1 MKLLSFI
8 WAHLGAARGKF
19 VLSLVATLVE
29 GLAAAVPA
37 AAVGLGLVRLAAGDA
52 TPSDLLPYAGAVVAA
67 FVVRTLALR
76 VAWSAGFQAGNTATE
91 TVRRRLIQ
99 HMRAVPLGVLVR
111 WRPARLATLVGE
123 DGRWINECS
132 TFTLHRILAGAVAGL
147 VLFALAAL
155 FSPLVVAVMIGTLLV
170 ALVVHQPIVRV
181 VARVLAT
188 RSRFIT
194 DLNHRIGEYGEGIA
208 VFRMFLRKGEALAQ
222 FQDVVEGAYQLM
234 RRNTP
239 RLVAMQEANALLL
252 SLGVPLALVAVAL
265 SGGGAGSPPEA
276 MVALFLAIAA
286 QTAWTSA
293 VIKQALIFRLGEQAR
308 CGMEAFFAEPVLTGS
323 RRDFADTLDVR
334 ANQVSFAYGKDGR
347 TAVEHVT
354 FTALRGTVT
363 AIVGPSGAGKS
374 TVLALLARFYDPAG
388 GSIRIGG
395 LDIAEADPARLQ
407 ALISVVDQNVHLF
420 RDTLRTNILLGDPG
434 ADDARLKAVVTA
446 ARLDELVAALPHG
459 LDTRLGDG
467 GRTLSGGE
475 RQRVAVARALLKNAP
490 IVVLDEATS
499 AMDPLSEKAIQDAV
513 AALESGRT
521 VIVVAH
527 RLHTIAGADQ
537 ILAMDRGRIIE
548 RGCHDELLARGG
560 LYAGLWAAQQ
570 RASGWRL
577 R

>member
-1 MKLLSFI
+1 MKLFLFI
-8 WAHLGAARGKF
+8 WAHLGAARGQF
-19 VLSLVATLVE
+19 VFSLFATLLE
-29 GLAAAVPA
+29 GVAAAVPA
-37 AAVGLGLVRLAAGDA
+37 AAVGLGLVRLAQGNA
-52 TPSDLLPYAGAVVAA
+52 TPLDLAPYAAAVVAA
-67 FVVRTLALR
+67 FGVRVLALR
-76 VAWSAGFQAGNTATE
+76 VAWGAGFRAGNTATE
-91 TVRRRLIQ
+91 TVRRRLVQ
-99 HMRAVPLGVLVR
+99 HMRAIPLGALTR
-111 WRPARLATLVGE
+111 WTPARLATLVGE

-132 TFTLHRILAGAVAGL
+132 TFTLHRIIAGSATGL

-155 FSPLVVAVMIGTLLV
+155 FSPLVAAVVIGTLLA
-170 ALVVHQPIVRV
+170 ALAVHQPIARIL
-181 VARVLAT
+181 ARVLAT
-188 RSRFIT
+188 RSRFIA

-222 FQDVVEGAYQLM
+222 FQEVVEGAFQLM

-239 RLVAMQEANALLL
+239 RLVAMQEANSLLL
-252 SLGVPLALVAVAL
+252 SLGVPLALVAAAA
-265 SGGGAGSPPEA
+265 SGAMASAPET

-293 VIKQALIFRLGEQAR
+293 VIKQSLIYRLGEQAR
-308 CGMEAFFAEPVLTGS
+308 CGMVAFFAEPVLTGS
-323 RRDFADTLDVR
+323 RSDFNAALDV
-334 ANQVSFAYGKDGR
+334 AADKVSFAYGKDGR
-347 TAVEHVT
+347 AAVEDVS
-354 FTALRGTVT
+354 FTAERGTIT

-374 TVLALLARFYDPAG
+374 TVLALLARFYDSASG
-388 GSIRIGG
+388 TIRIGG
-395 LDIAEADPARLQ
+395 VDIAEADPARLQ

-420 RDTLRTNILLGDPG
+420 RDTLRANILLGDPS
-434 ADDARLKAVVTA
+434 ANAARLKAVVSA

-459 LDTRLGDG
+459 LNTRLGDG

-527 RLHTIAGADQ
+527 RLHTIAKADQ
-537 ILAMDRGRIIE
+537 ILVMDRGRIIE
-548 RGCHDELLARGG
+548 RGHHDGLAAQGG
-560 LYAGLWAAQQ
+560 VYAGLWAAQQ